1 MKNYEVA
8 DVRTIA
14 LIGHSK
20 SGKTSL
26 AESFLFDAKV
36 VTRLGKVDDETSSLD
51 TEPEEIARRSSMQLA
66 AGYCEWKKRKINF
79 LDTPGDAN
87 FFSDA
92 ILALSAVDGFV
103 CIVSAP
109 DGVQVGTERLWAQ
122 AQQFGLPGAIFIN
135 KLDRERA
142 DFDRALT
149 DIREHLTKKAVALQL
164 PIGAEGEFSG
174 VVDLLSLKAYK
185 FEDEGRTA
193 TLIDVPADL
202 VDQASE
208 AREALIEGIAESD
221 DALLEKYFDS
231 GELSE
236 EEIHRGLAAG
246 ILKGS
251 FVPVL
256 CGSATHNIGIT
267 PLLDLIGDNF
277 PTPLSRGTIK
287 DKNGKELAC
296 TQDGPLAAIV
306 FKTLV
311 TDIGRVALMRI
322 FSGTLSGDTS
332 LSNTGRRGKERV
344 GQLYALVG
352 KKRENIDRAVAGD
365 LVGLAKLKDTHTG
378 DTICEEKGADLVFE
392 LPKVPDPVISY
403 AIRPK
408 TKGDEEKVANKLNE
422 IIAEDIS
429 LRLDRDADSKE
440 MLIRGL
446 GQVHI
451 EMAVERLKR
460 QGVGV
465 DLDPPKIAYRE
476 AIKGRADFVEGKH
489 KKQSGGRGQFG
500 VCYIDMEPKPADSTS
515 DDSLEFVDAIFGG
528 SIPRQFIPAI
538 EKGIRDR
545 MARGVIAGFPVVN
558 IKVTLKDGKF
568 HAVDSDGR
576 SFERA
581 GSKGFQ
587 EAFKRSTPILLEP
600 IVNLQVRCP
609 EDNMGD
615 IIGDISSRRGKVLGT
630 DAVGREQVIKATI
643 PQSEVLRY
651 AIDLESITAGRGSFT
666 VSFSHYDEV
675 PPNLAEEIVA
685 KAKIE
690 EEED

>member
-8 DVRTIA
+8 DVRTVA

-92 ILALSAVDGFV
+92 ILALSAVDGVV

-122 AQQFGLPGAIFIN
+122 AEQFKLPGAIFIN

-164 PIGAEGEFSG
+164 PIGAEGDFSG

-193 TLIDVPADL
+193 TAIDVPADL
-202 VDQASE
+202 VDQAGA

-246 ILKGS
+246 ILKGT

-267 PLLDLIGDNF
+267 PLLDLIGENF
-277 PTPLSRGTIK
+277 PTPLSR
-287 DKNGKELAC
+287 
-296 TQDGPLAAIV
+296 AARSR
-306 FKTLV
+306 T
-311 TDIGRVALMRI
+311 RAAR
-322 FSGTLSGDTS
+322 SCPA
-332 LSNTGRRGKERV
+332 RRMVRW
-344 GQLYALVG
+344 
-352 KKRENIDRAVAGD
+352 R
-365 LVGLAKLKDTHTG
+365 
-378 DTICEEKGADLVFE
+378 
-392 LPKVPDPVISY
+392 
-403 AIRPK
+403 
-408 TKGDEEKVANKLNE
+408 
-422 IIAEDIS
+422 
-429 LRLDRDADSKE
+429 
-440 MLIRGL
+440 
-446 GQVHI
+446 
-451 EMAVERLKR
+451 
-460 QGVGV
+460 
-465 DLDPPKIAYRE
+465 
-476 AIKGRADFVEGKH
+476 
-489 KKQSGGRGQFG
+489 
-500 VCYIDMEPKPADSTS
+500 
-515 DDSLEFVDAIFGG
+515 
-528 SIPRQFIPAI
+528 
-538 EKGIRDR
+538 
-545 MARGVIAGFPVVN
+545 
-558 IKVTLKDGKF
+558 
-568 HAVDSDGR
+568 R
-576 SFERA
+576 S
-581 GSKGFQ
+581 
-587 EAFKRSTPILLEP
+587 
-600 IVNLQVRCP
+600 
-609 EDNMGD
+609 
-615 IIGDISSRRGKVLGT
+615 SSRRW
-630 DAVGREQVIKATI
+630 
-643 PQSEVLRY
+643 
-651 AIDLESITAGRGSFT
+651 
-666 VSFSHYDEV
+666 
-675 PPNLAEEIVA
+675 
-685 KAKIE
+685 
-690 EEED
+690 